1 MDKIYITMAALA
13 WYNSYELLRKDRINH
28 KLSVN
33 IIAGLHCLSVLFFN
47 LCNLLH
53 ILNIINFPYYFSYIQ
68 NVSIGFYIYDTYLIL
83 SNMNVLGFTNSMHI
97 YHHIV
102 SIIGLSY
109 DPDIYMFPVLFLWAE
124 IGNFALF
131 PTYHYIQTNDREKQK
146 YWKKMQIYTYVP
158 IRVVVFG
165 YYDNIVYKNIL
176 YNDGYIYIYYA
187 FMVIYLLG
195 VYWSFV
201 LLIKYVS

>member
-68 NVSIGFYIYDTYLIL
+68 NVSIGFYMIHT
-83 SNMNVLGFTNSMHI
+83 
-97 YHHIV
+97 
-102 SIIGLSY
+102 
-109 DPDIYMFPVLFLWAE
+109 
-124 IGNFALF
+124 
-131 PTYHYIQTNDREKQK
+131 
-146 YWKKMQIYTYVP
+146 
-158 IRVVVFG
+158 
-165 YYDNIVYKNIL
+165 
-176 YNDGYIYIYYA
+176 
-187 FMVIYLLG
+187 
-195 VYWSFV
+195 
-201 LLIKYVS
+201 